1 MILIDITKTNIIEA
15 REHHIKCLT
24 PKILKSVS
32 DSNNLQIKSFLTEEK
47 IKYILG
53 ESPKKI
59 YQLNLLFLRKT
70 INSFRLKDWEVFN
83 NNTPEETAHLK
94 SIFNDV
100 YT

>member
-1 MILIDITKTNIIEA
+1 MIPIDITKTNIIEA

-70 INSFRLKDWEVFN
+70 NNSFRLKDWD
-83 NNTPEETAHLK
+83 
-94 SIFNDV
+94 I
-100 YT
+100 